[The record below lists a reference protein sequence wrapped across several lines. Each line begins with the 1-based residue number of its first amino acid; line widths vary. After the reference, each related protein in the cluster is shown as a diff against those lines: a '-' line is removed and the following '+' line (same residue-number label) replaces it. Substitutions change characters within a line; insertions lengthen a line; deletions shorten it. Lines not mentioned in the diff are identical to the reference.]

1 MAETQ
6 IIERTPTS
14 TTIRTGGGNGQRTV
28 LPSVIPVL
36 PIRNIVVFPGTVMPL
51 NVGRAKSK
59 ALLDEVMPGDKLIG
73 VVTQRNA
80 DVEDPRFEDLHHV
93 GVACMI
99 LKLFKL
105 PDGNQS
111 IIVHG
116 LARFRLLELSQ
127 TDPFATGGI
136 EVLEDI
142 VQPGPSLDALVNSV
156 RQQANRVIELSPN
169 TPDEAAQ
176 VLNSITNPSALADFL
191 AANLP
196 TERGD
201 VAEKQMMLEEL
212 DVEKRLRMIATKL
225 AAQLDVLELQNKI
238 QSQVKE
244 NIDKS
249 QRRYYLQEQMKAIRK
264 ELGESEGGGGGEVD
278 QLRQKL
284 EAARL
289 PENVMKEAERELSR
303 LEAIPSASPE
313 YGVIRTWLQIVSELP
328 WSVTTTDKI
337 DLADARR
344 VLDRDHHDLDKV
356 KRRIIEYLAV
366 LKLKRRQIAAKLG
379 PKRPKV
385 GEVAVAEAERGPEN
399 AEVGPNDQGR
409 TAANPRESAEPV
421 DPNHLGNVG
430 EENVGGA
437 GAILCFL
444 GPPGVGKTS
453 LGKSIAEA
461 MGRKFIRVALG
472 GVRDE
477 ADIRGHRRT
486 YIGSMPGRIIAEL
499 RKAGTRNPVMM
510 LDEIDKLG
518 ADFRGDPASALLE
531 VLDPAQN
538 YTFTD
543 HYLDVPFDL
552 SQVLFIATANTAD
565 TIPGPLRDRMEVIEI
580 PGYTE
585 SDKLNIAKRYLVPR
599 QLEANGLEPRQ
610 VRFKDEALRWIIE
623 GYTREAG
630 VRSLERS
637 IGSVARAI
645 AAEVVGRADDAA
657 AAARGGNGKGRGRG
671 NGGGNPGGGGSA
683 APTSAAPANVAA
695 MVAARE
701 VENAQPGQG
710 DEPAGGGPA
719 RKPNEVRFTVDR
731 DYVTKVL
738 GPRRFEPELAQ
749 RTSVPGVA
757 TGLAYTPV
765 GGEILFIEATR
776 MAGKGSIILTGQI
789 GDVMKESATAAFSLI
804 RSRAESLGIDPKQL
818 AESDIHIHV
827 PAGAIP
833 KDGPSAGT
841 AMFTALASLL
851 LNRPVR
857 PDVAMTGEI
866 TLRGLVLPIGGLKEK
881 TLAAKR
887 AGIKEVIV
895 PKRNEKDLPDIP
907 DEVRQTLKFHFV
919 ENVDQVMDVALGAP
933 KGGAGK
939 ATARAD
945 PGTATEAPA
954 KRRKRPGSPDDRSRP
969 KQRPENGRTRT
980 GKTATAAATRR
991 R

>member
-1 MAETQ
+1 MAQTQ
-6 IIERTPTS
+6 IIERQENATV
-14 TTIRTGGGNGQRTV
+14 IRTGTNGQRITIPHE
-28 LPSVIPVL
+28 LPIL

-51 NVGRAKSK
+51 NVGRPKSK

-73 VVTQRNA
+73 VITQRNP
-80 DVEDPRFEDLHHV
+80 DVEDPQYADLHTV
-93 GVACMI
+93 GVVCTI

-116 LARFRLLELSQ
+116 LSRFRLLALDKTE
-127 TDPFATGGI
+127 PFAVGRI
-136 EVLEDI
+136 EILEDSTEAG
-142 VQPGPSLDALVNSV
+142 PGLDALVASV
-156 RQQANRVIELSPN
+156 RQSANRVIELSPN

-176 VLNSITNPSALADFL
+176 VLNSIQDPSALADFL
-191 AANLP
+191 AANLQAD
-196 TERGD
+196 T
-201 VAEKQMMLEEL
+201 AEKQAMLEEL
-212 DVEKRLRMIATKL
+212 NVEKRLRMIASRL
-225 AAQLDVLELQNKI
+225 ATQLDVLELQSKI

-264 ELGESEGGGGGEVD
+264 ELGEAEGGTGSEID
-278 QLRQKL
+278 ELRRKL
-284 EAARL
+284 EDAR
-289 PENVMKEAERELSR
+289 PPDNVMREATRELTR
-303 LEAIPSASPE
+303 LESIPSASPE

-328 WSVTTTDKI
+328 WSQATTDKI
-337 DLADARR
+337 DLDEARR
-344 VLDRDHHDLDKV
+344 VLDRDHFDLDKV

-366 LKLKRRQIAAKLG
+366 LKLKQRNRAVEKPLAAAAK
-379 PKRPKV
+379 PATPATV
-385 GEVAVAEAERGPEN
+385 GNIPDAPPPEAVPADGN
-399 AEVGPNDQGR
+399 ASDDEK
-409 TAANPRESAEPV
+409 AAP
-421 DPNHLGNVG
+421 GNLG

-437 GAILCFL
+437 GAILCFV

-453 LGKSIAEA
+453 LGKSVAES

-499 RKAGTRNPVMM
+499 RKAGTKNPVMM

-538 YTFTD
+538 HTFTD

-552 SQVLFIATANTAD
+552 SKVLFIATSNSMD
-565 TIPGPLRDRMEVIEI
+565 PVPGPLRDRMEVIEI

-585 SDKLNIAKRYLVPR
+585 SDKLNIAKTYLVPR
-599 QLEANGLEPRQ
+599 QLEANGLTPRQ
-610 VRFKDEALRWIIE
+610 AKFRDDALRWIIE

-630 VRSLERS
+630 VRNLERS

-645 AAEVVGRADDAA
+645 AADIVG
-657 AAARGGNGKGRGRG
+657 GRLERL
-671 NGGGNPGGGGSA
+671 
-683 APTSAAPANVAA
+683 
-695 MVAARE
+695 
-701 VENAQPGQG
+701 
-710 DEPAGGGPA
+710 
-719 RKPNEVRFTVDR
+719 TVDR
-731 DYVTKVL
+731 DYVTRTL

-776 MAGKGSIILTGQI
+776 MPGKGAITLTGQI

-804 RSRAESLGIDPKQL
+804 RSRAERLGIDPKLL

-833 KDGPSAGT
+833 KDGPSAGI

-857 PDVAMTGEI
+857 SDVAMTGEI

-881 TLAAKR
+881 TLAATR

-907 DEVRQTLKFHFV
+907 DEVKQTLKFHFA
-919 ENVDQVMDVALGAP
+919 ENIDQVMEVALGGPARAGRERKNGTRGP
-933 KGGAGK
+933 HDDGDKGRGGK
-939 ATARAD
+939 ARPMPARREPKRSRAAARA
-945 PGTATEAPA
+945 
-954 KRRKRPGSPDDRSRP
+954 R
-969 KQRPENGRTRT
+969 
-980 GKTATAAATRR
+980 
-991 R
+991 

>member
-1 MAETQ
+1 MSESQ
-6 IIERTPTS
+6 IIERTPEATI
-14 TTIRTGGGNGQRTV
+14 IRTGANGQKTV
-28 LPSVIPVL
+28 LPNVIPIL

-59 ALLDEVMPGDKLIG
+59 ALLDEVMPGEKIVG
-73 VVTQRNA
+73 VVTQKNP
-80 DVEDPRFEDLHHV
+80 DVEDPDYPDLYTV
-93 GVACMI
+93 GVAAVI

-116 LARFRLLELSQ
+116 LTRYRLLGLEQ
-127 TDPFATGGI
+127 KEPFATGRI
-136 EVLEDI
+136 EVLEDALT
-142 VQPGPSLDALVNSV
+142 PGPALDALLASV

-191 AANLP
+191 AANLQAD
-196 TERGD
+196 T
-201 VAEKQMMLEEL
+201 AEKQRVLEEL
-212 DVEKRLRMIATKL
+212 DVEKRLRIIASRL
-225 AAQLDVLELQNKI
+225 ATQLDVLELQSKI

-249 QRRYYLQEQMKAIRK
+249 QRRYYLQEQLKAIRK
-264 ELGESEGGGGGEVD
+264 ELGESEAGGAGGEIEG
-278 QLRQKL
+278 LREKL
-284 EAARL
+284 EAAKL
-289 PENVMKEAERELSR
+289 PENVMKEATRELSR

-313 YGVIRTWLQIVSELP
+313 YGVIRTYLQILSELP
-328 WSVTTTDKI
+328 WSIETQDKI
-337 DLADARR
+337 DLADARKI
-344 VLDRDHHDLDKV
+344 LDRDHFDLDKV

-366 LKLKRRQIAAKLG
+366 RKL
-379 PKRPKV
+379 RP
-385 GEVAVAEAERGPEN
+385 
-399 AEVGPNDQGR
+399 QG
-409 TAANPRESAEPV
+409 
-421 DPNHLGNVG
+421 G
-430 EENVGGA
+430 
-437 GAILCFL
+437 GAILCFV

-461 MGRKFIRVALG
+461 MGRNFIRVALG

-518 ADFRGDPASALLE
+518 ADFRGDPSAALLE

-538 YTFTD
+538 HTFTD

-552 SQVLFIATANTAD
+552 SKVLFIATANTMD
-565 TIPGPLRDRMEVIEI
+565 TVPGPLRDRMEVIEI

-599 QLEANGLEPRQ
+599 QLESHGLEAKHLKFQ
-610 VRFKDEALRWIIE
+610 DAALKWIIE

-630 VRSLERS
+630 VRNLERN
-637 IGSVARAI
+637 IGAVCRAV
-645 AAEVVGRADDAA
+645 AAEVVG
-657 AAARGGNGKGRGRG
+657 GLTEK
-671 NGGGNPGGGGSA
+671 
-683 APTSAAPANVAA
+683 V
-695 MVAARE
+695 
-701 VENAQPGQG
+701 
-710 DEPAGGGPA
+710 
-719 RKPNEVRFTVDR
+719 TVDR
-731 DYVTKVL
+731 DYVSKVL
-738 GPRRFEPELAQ
+738 GPRRFEPELAS

-765 GGEILFIEATR
+765 GGEILFIEASRFPGRGGIT
-776 MAGKGSIILTGQI
+776 LTGQI

-804 RSRAESLGIDPKQL
+804 RSRAEKLGIDQKLL

-833 KDGPSAGT
+833 KDGPSAGV

-851 LNRPVR
+851 MNKPVR
-857 PDVAMTGEI
+857 HDVAMTGEI

-881 TLAAKR
+881 ALAAMR
-887 AGIKEVIV
+887 AGIKQVIA
-895 PKRNEKDLPDIP
+895 PRRNEKDMPEIP
-907 DEVRQTLKFHFV
+907 DEVKQTLKFHFV
-919 ENVDQVMDVALGAP
+919 DNVDQVLAIALGTNRTAP
-933 KGGAGK
+933 
-939 ATARAD
+939 
-945 PGTATEAPA
+945 APA
-954 KRRKRPGSPDDRSRP
+954 KP
-969 KQRPENGRTRT
+969 NGRGNKPEPSNSRT
-980 GKTATAAATRR
+980 PARARS
-991 R
+991 